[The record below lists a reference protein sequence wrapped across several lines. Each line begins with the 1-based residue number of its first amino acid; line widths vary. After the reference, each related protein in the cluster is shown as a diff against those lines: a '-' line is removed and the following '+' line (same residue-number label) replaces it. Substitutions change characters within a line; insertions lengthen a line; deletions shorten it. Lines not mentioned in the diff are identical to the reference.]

1 MSSCHIWPPNYKGVT
16 CFTLRKHCWS
26 NKCRNMVQNNCCT
39 FIGLPVESWSKK
51 YCPCTEWLKMSLDLS
66 ILWTVGIWRKD
77 SGDLQQKP
85 AYNPFFF
92 QERQTQDNPGVPP
105 KYNLMQSRNNR
116 AATSKYTGLSLSL
129 LFFSSRLT
137 FCLDNAT
144 APRRLP
150 NGAAC
155 PSPSRGLEP
164 ASPTAK
170 APPPGRNR
178 RAAARETRQL
188 HATVSRRTIPSPAP
202 LRPPSRMRRG
212 SRNRKSAE
220 LCVRHRRPGSGA
232 APSRKE
238 PPAPRWPRLPAS
250 PSWLGAAV
258 APQRGGAGVA
268 ALACPARFSSSRR
281 SFLFLPP
288 SLPRLSLRLRAGGA
302 VFGGGGAC
310 SSRERW
316 AGPGPAGRAHE
327 GAEGAG
333 RAGPAASLPFPGLTG
348 TRGGQT
354 VRCRLWAP
362 RLSLLAPSSLAA
374 CLLRHG
380 AAAGR
385 AGVTLT
391 RRKRRWLSFHKAGV
405 GAWGAG
411 DLWCPCLS
419 SLIHPAGLGAGLGRI
434 MAV

>member
-170 APPPGRNR
+170 APP
-178 RAAARETRQL
+178 Q
-188 HATVSRRTIPSPAP
+188 
-202 LRPPSRMRRG
+202 PPSAG
-212 SRNRKSAE
+212 TGG
-220 LCVRHRRPGSGA
+220 LQPGKRASFT
-232 APSRKE
+232 
-238 PPAPRWPRLPAS
+238 PP
-250 PSWLGAAV
+250 
-258 APQRGGAGVA
+258 
-268 ALACPARFSSSRR
+268 CPVE
-281 SFLFLPP
+281 P
-288 SLPRLSLRLRAGGA
+288 SLPQLRSGRHRGWEGEAGTGSQLSCA
-302 VFGGGGAC
+302 
-310 SSRERW
+310 
-316 AGPGPAGRAHE
+316 
-327 GAEGAG
+327 
-333 RAGPAASLPFPGLTG
+333 
-348 TRGGQT
+348 
-354 VRCRLWAP
+354 
-362 RLSLLAPSSLAA
+362 
-374 CLLRHG
+374 
-380 AAAGR
+380 
-385 AGVTLT
+385 
-391 RRKRRWLSFHKAGV
+391 
-405 GAWGAG
+405 
-411 DLWCPCLS
+411 
-419 SLIHPAGLGAGLGRI
+419 
-434 MAV
+434 